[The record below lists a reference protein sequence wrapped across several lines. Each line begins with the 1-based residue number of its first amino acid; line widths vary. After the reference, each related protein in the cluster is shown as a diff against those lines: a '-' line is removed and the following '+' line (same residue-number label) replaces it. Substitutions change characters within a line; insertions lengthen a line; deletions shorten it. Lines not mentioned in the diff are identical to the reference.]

1 MFKGFLDE
9 KGEKY
14 QEITSIITYFKINDP
29 QTHPQKEKEDRFE
42 KKSVITTNGLLLM

>member
-29 QTHPQKEKEDRFE
+29 PTHLQKEKEDRFE
-42 KKSVITTNGLLLM
+42 KFLVTTTKGLLLM